1 MVGKTIHVEDTV
13 FRMLPN
19 PTVFYWDPNTFSMP
33 TLMAE
38 FLTSLRILKSEKLL
52 KDSKQIAD
60 ILDWADSH
68 DSHFTKLRASS
79 SILVNISEDISGVN
93 LVNELSHLRKGIEL
107 CDKFF
112 QPATFSLVRKV
123 LRIHIQEILNILNEK
138 KDTTT
143 NTKDNAKKDG
153 EYDENAPITI
163 DDIDSAFVN
172 EKEYLLM
179 QMYFETVRKNVTR
192 ILTQQDGKSKKIE
205 AKRARRGSINSGK
218 AGEAGVKPPEL
229 IPEDKVNEIWCT
241 LVFRMLCWLQLHE
254 FHKMDI
260 QVSKSDAYASRI
272 PVYIV

>member
-1 MVGKTIHVEDTV
+1 MVGKTLHVEDTV

-19 PTVFYWDPNTFSMP
+19 PTVFYWDPNTSSMP

-38 FLTSLRILKSEKLL
+38 FLASLRALKGEKLL
-52 KDSKQIAD
+52 KDSKQVAD

-79 SILVNISEDISGVN
+79 STLVSISEDISGVN
-93 LVNELSHLRKGIEL
+93 LVNELNHLRTGIQL

-143 NTKDNAKKDG
+143 STKDNAKKDS
-153 EYDENAPITI
+153 EDDEDGPITI

-172 EKEYLLM
+172 EKESLLI
-179 QMYFETVRKNVTR
+179 QMYFETVRQNVTR
-192 ILTQQDGKSKKIE
+192 ILTEQDDKSKKRQ
-205 AKRARRGSINSGK
+205 ARRARRGSVNSGK
-218 AGEAGVKPPEL
+218 AGEAGVKAPEP
-229 IPEDKVNEIWCT
+229 ISEVQVNEIWCT